1 MSLTA
6 RFPTLAHHWQVL
18 RTAWGLETE
27 ASRKPRRRLDHEFL
41 PAALEII
48 ETPASPG
55 LRWLMLILCS
65 LFAIALAWSFFGRV
79 DVVAVAAGK
88 VVPTSNVKIIQPIE
102 IGAVRAIHVRNGQ
115 HVRRGELLI
124 ELDPTLAGADDAQAT
139 QGLLSARVIQAHND
153 ALLGYLATGRVHF
166 VAPPGTLPSIAA
178 HQARFV
184 QSAVSEFEA
193 ERASLQQ
200 SRAQSA
206 AELAGAEAEIAKLEQ
221 TLPLVDQQLEGR
233 RTLAD
238 KGYFSKLKLL
248 EYQQLR
254 VEHIQNIAVQ
264 RSNAARA
271 RAAMANLDAQIAR
284 LRQTFGKT
292 AFTDMAE
299 AEDKGSIASE
309 EIRKTARRRQYQELR
324 SPIDGVVQQLAVN
337 TIGGVVQPAQPLL
350 VIVPVDSAVQV
361 EARILNKDIGFIHEG
376 QRVRVKLE
384 AFPFTDYGLIEGV
397 VDTVSR
403 DAIEDEKHGLIYAV
417 RIRLNTRTIRIAGRD
432 QRIGPGLAVQA
443 EIMTGERRIIQYLL
457 SPIMKTVDEAARE
470 R

>member
-397 VDTVSR
+397 VDSVSR